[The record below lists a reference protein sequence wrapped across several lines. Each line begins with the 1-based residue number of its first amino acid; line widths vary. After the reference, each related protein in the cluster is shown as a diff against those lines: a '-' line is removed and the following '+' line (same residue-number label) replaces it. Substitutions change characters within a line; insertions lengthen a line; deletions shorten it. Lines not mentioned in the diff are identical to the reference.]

1 MATGALSSQNTQTAV
16 VPTVLRSG
24 EKLAS
29 TPEALKNP
37 KAKVYYHQVPGAK
50 FIMPDGLELQFLG
63 GRLVTDDAGIIAEL
77 DKIANKTASMVST
90 DRALQA
96 SVTAAQNA
104 AAQDAAAS

>member
-1 MATGALSSQNTQTAV
+1 MATGALSSLHSQTTVA
-16 VPTVLRSG
+16 PTVLRSG

-29 TPEALKNP
+29 TPEALKDP

-63 GRLVTDDAGIIAEL
+63 GRLVTGDSAIIAEL
-77 DKIANKTASMVST
+77 DKIANKSTSMVST

-104 AAQDAAAS
+104 VAQDAATS

>member
-1 MATGALSSQNTQTAV
+1 MATGALSSQHSQTTVA
-16 VPTVLRSG
+16 PPVLRSG
-24 EKLAS
+24 EKMAS

-63 GRLVTDDAGIIAEL
+63 GRLVTDDPAIISEL
-77 DKIANKTASMVST
+77 DKVANKSTSMVST

-104 AAQDAAAS
+104 VAQDAATS